1 MPTRNGENWALVV
14 PKSESIGTFKI
25 WIGLECNLLQKPM
38 FYRTGRYRLQKDT
51 YFKEWSILN
60 KCQKCRM
67 GMANNLKNILEYNF
81 SYLCIFMNLPKVE
94 YFEEGTRN
102 SRKVVKKMASAFEA
116 AACHL
121 GANVAFSGPAQ
132 CMVPCVHNE
141 CGSIFFHC
149 YRC

>member
-1 MPTRNGENWALVV
+1 
-14 PKSESIGTFKI
+14 
-25 WIGLECNLLQKPM
+25 
-38 FYRTGRYRLQKDT
+38 
-51 YFKEWSILN
+51 
-60 KCQKCRM
+60 M
-67 GMANNLKNILEYNF
+67 GMANDLKNILEYNF

-149 YRC
+149 YRCQSSSRTQLYSRAVGQYVSVEVIPLTMTQLSKSIKSGLDNMGRMSLQCLVHQKIE